1 MGFGRPRSGGAA
13 RVFADLGDMEN
24 EAKRDDGFR
33 APQELKPL
41 VRPQHS
47 KNPSRANGADF
58 RVARKGEA
66 PPRAPPPKRLVFG
79 RKKFDPFAAPEVA
92 ERMAK
97 TLKKAAKD
105 ARRRRSAS
113 ARRRAAATRRS
124 GPSSG
129 SRRSAATTSC
139 PARPESRWAAH
150 FDDDVMVVEAD
161 DGSVAYAHHATGKAA
176 TGPTE
181 ASVVEGPTI
190 WVTLIDPVSGQVYYY
205 SRACR
210 AKSSWAPPRWIDYY
224 DPDARC
230 AADSPRRRGA
240 DDEAKRDASPAKRPA
255 SAHAPP
261 SHVRSPPGVNKENG
275 GAPLDKLSAIL
286 FSYQKRPKRRSW
298 DPAATQAPA
307 DAASPE
313 AKKRD
318 SGASLPVAAGL
329 RAWPPHAD
337 ATRRGTASIRATLY
351 RDAAAWCPYCQK
363 VWLLLEELRVPY
375 RVEKVPLSAC
385 GYKPTAFSRRV
396 DGGKLPALELDGEL
410 HVESEAIMD
419 LLVATFG
426 TAMDGGGDDERW
438 KALEDDLMRDWF
450 SLAFYPIEGER
461 LEAARDALDGTLRRF
476 DDMLGATPGPWALR
490 RRRAVALGPWDA
502 RPSYRATGP
511 TLAYSLVMAIPSQ
524 NGPGYAVD
532 DAKAASARIYGLDGA
547 WELPLG
553 DDDEGR
559 AARRVRARRKPRA

>member
-1 MGFGRPRSGGAA
+1 MHSRLDLGQPLVVMGFGRPRSGGAA

-105 ARRRRSAS
+105 AAS
-113 ARRRAAATRRS
+113 TFGLGDATPRAGDAEKWAKFWEPTQRCYYFVSSTS
-124 GPSSG
+124 G
-129 SRRSAATTSC
+129 
-139 PARPESRWAAH
+139 ESRWAAH
-150 FDDDVMVVEAD
+150 FDDDVMVDEAD

-205 SRACR
+205 SRMSGE
-210 AKSSWAPPRWIDYY
+210 SSWAPPRWIDYY

-230 AADSPRRRGA
+230 VYYVHTRTNASTWDRPESFLDDAEAAAGELDYLDAPPPEEAKAADSPRRRGA
-240 DDEAKRDASPAKRPA
+240 DDESKRDASPAKRPA

-275 GAPLDKLSAIL
+275 DAPLDKLNAIL
-286 FSYQKRPKRRSW
+286 FSYQKRPKQPW

-307 DAASPE
+307 DASSPE

-318 SGASLPVAAGL
+318 SGASCPSPPDYVPTRKL
-329 RAWPPHAD
+329 RFGD
-337 ATRRGTASIRATLY
+337 TL
-351 RDAAAWCPYCQK
+351 
-363 VWLLLEELRVPY
+363 V
-375 RVEKVPLSAC
+375 LS
-385 GYKPTAFSRRV
+385 
-396 DGGKLPALELDGEL
+396 
-410 HVESEAIMD
+410 
-419 LLVATFG
+419 
-426 TAMDGGGDDERW
+426 
-438 KALEDDLMRDWF
+438 DDLE
-450 SLAFYPIEGER
+450 I
-461 LEAARDALDGTLRRF
+461 LD
-476 DDMLGATPGPWALR
+476 
-490 RRRAVALGPWDA
+490 
-502 RPSYRATGP
+502 
-511 TLAYSLVMAIPSQ
+511 
-524 NGPGYAVD
+524 
-532 DAKAASARIYGLDGA
+532 
-547 WELPLG
+547 
-553 DDDEGR
+553 
-559 AARRVRARRKPRA
+559 